1 MTLRPIVTLGD
12 ARLRVVGTKVESF
25 GPALHRLLVD
35 MTETMRDAPGVGIAA
50 QQVGEAL
57 QLCVIEVDDVLYEIA
72 NPEIVHLSGEQE
84 DYEGCLSVPGFVAI
98 RTRAEHAV
106 MVGQDRDGKRITVS
120 GHGLLARAIQHE
132 YDHLQG
138 ELYLDRVPPE
148 TVIPTESLHEDDE
161 EADTPEGRRLRR
173 RRERERTEAAQ
184 AALADATSPDAG

>member
-12 ARLRVVGTKVESF
+12 ARLRVVGRKIDSF
-25 GPALHRLLVD
+25 GPTLHQLLDD
-35 MTETMRDAPGVGIAA
+35 MTQTMRDAPGVGIAA

-57 QLCVIEVDDVLYEIA
+57 QLCVIEVDDELYEVA

-98 RTRAEHAV
+98 RRRAEHAI
-106 MVGQDRDGKRITVS
+106 MVGQDRHGKRITIS

-138 ELYLDRVPPE
+138 ELYLDAVPPE
-148 TVIPTESLHEDDE
+148 TVIPTESLDEADEGEDE
-161 EADTPEGRRLRR
+161 DTPERRRLRR
-173 RRERERTEAAQ
+173 RRERAQ
-184 AALADATSPDAG
+184 ATLESATASDGA

>member
-1 MTLRPIVTLGD
+1 
-12 ARLRVVGTKVESF
+12 
-25 GPALHRLLVD
+25 

-57 QLCVIEVDDVLYEIA
+57 QLCVIEVDDVLYEVA

-84 DYEGCLSVPGFVAI
+84 DYEGCLSVPGFVAL

-106 MVGQDRDGKRITVS
+106 MVGQDRHGKRITIS

-148 TVIPTESLHEDDE
+148 TVIPTESLHEGDE
-161 EADTPEGRRLRR
+161 DPDTPEGRRLRR
-173 RRERERTEAAQ
+173 RHERERERQEATTAVLES
-184 AALADATSPDAG
+184 AASGDGE

>member
-12 ARLRVVGTKVESF
+12 ARLRVVGAKVESF
-25 GPALHRLLVD
+25 GPALHELLDD

-57 QLCVIEVDDVLYEIA
+57 QLCVIEVDDQLYEVA

-106 MVGQDRDGKRITVS
+106 MVGQDRDGKRITIS

-138 ELYLDRVPPE
+138 ELYLDKVPPE
-148 TVIPTESLHEDDE
+148 TVIPTESLD
-161 EADTPEGRRLRR
+161 EADEDEDSPEGRRLKRR
-173 RRERERTEAAQ
+173 RDRERRDVQATLER
-184 AALADATSPDAG
+184 ATASDEG